1 MYHALPSSQPT
12 STKEAVGR
20 GRRSDYELRGSIKDE
35 PSSWHHWRYSRN
47 VHAFLPPLSKTKRR
61 RRPSGGELWS
71 RASKRRIGEG
81 AAAVA
86 SSKPARQQHTA
97 AALLPN
103 GRGSKKIRVPSIR
116 IKRGCNVMS
125 ADVGS
130 EDTDGLPAAAAPGGH
145 KQTADEM

>member
-1 MYHALPSSQPT
+1 MYRALPSSQPA
-12 STKEAVGR
+12 SSKEAVGR

-81 AAAVA
+81 AAAA

-130 EDTDGLPAAAAPGGH
+130 EDLDGLTAAAPGGN

>member
-1 MYHALPSSQPT
+1 MSPHHGIIGVTQETCMHSCHRHQRPKEEEDLVEESSVVEQGKGG
-12 STKEAVGR
+12 SER
-20 GRRSDYELRGSIKDE
+20 GRRR
-35 PSSWHHWRYSRN
+35 W
-47 VHAFLPPLSKTKRR
+47 RR
-61 RRPSGGELWS
+61 RL
-71 RASKRRIGEG
+71 
-81 AAAVA
+81 A

-130 EDTDGLPAAAAPGGH
+130 EDTDGPPAAAPGGH